1 MSVDVKALKDEF
13 VGHQFDEVE
22 FVPDARAMAEFAS
35 ACGETAPEFVDPSH
49 DDFRAVPNYTTRY
62 HGRRSLPKDF
72 PVEIRTS
79 FDAGKCVEV
88 HGPIQPGDKLVAR
101 SHIHD
106 IYEKTGRSGG
116 MLFIVHRMA
125 FSNQRDELVSI
136 VDWRM
141 VVRMDMDRRDG
152 DSE

>member
-1 MSVDVKALKDEF
+1 MDVDVKALKDEF

-22 FVPDARAMAEFAS
+22 FEPEAHAMAEFAI
-35 ACGETAPEFVDPSH
+35 ACGETAPQFTDPSH
-49 DDFRAVPNYTTRY
+49 PDFEAVPNYTTRY
-62 HGRRSLPKDF
+62 HGRRSLPRGF
-72 PVEIRTS
+72 PVEMHAS

-88 HGPIQPGDKLVAR
+88 HGPIRVGDTLVAR

-116 MLFIVHRMA
+116 MLFIVHRME
-125 FSNQRDELVSI
+125 FSNQRDDLVSI

-141 VVRMDMDRRDG
+141 VVRMGMPRREG
-152 DSE
+152 DPE